1 MELST
6 ASVKAEILSAL
17 SCEID
22 NWLEKQ
28 SGITDGYEY
37 ESEFMK
43 VAQKL
48 NKIVLEKSMGKLP
61 GSRNKKNFTPVSGK
75 LR

>member
-17 SCEID
+17 SFEID

-28 SGITDGYEY
+28 SSITDGYEY
-37 ESEFMK
+37 ESQFMK

-61 GSRNKKNFTPVSGK
+61 GSRNKKNFIPVLEKSK
-75 LR
+75 